1 MATKTEAIR
10 WLNEGYD
17 ITPIQVSYDDE
28 GHASKK
34 PILAYATDKL
44 DKLWV
49 LSNWKRHYAIAL
61 VMSGSDYVCFDFDDM
76 HEYTSFQVRFP
87 TIEDGVIEE
96 SVSGR
101 GVHVFFKNNHS
112 LTQVIGIEKGLD
124 IKASKNNY
132 AVVDSETDLSEC
144 VDLPDELLEFYHE
157 NKAKGQKITNSF
169 EGQSSLTIP
178 ELAMI
183 TEGFGAEGTRNRNMS
198 VLVWTLMT
206 MGFPKQAI
214 YSVIELANQH
224 SGLTQS
230 EIEKTIEGSWR
241 KWTNGN

>member
-17 ITPIQVSYDDE
+17 ITPIQVSYDE
-28 GHASKK
+28 AGHATKK

-87 TIEDGVIEE
+87 TIEDGVIEK

-101 GVHVFFKNNHS
+101 GVHVFFKNNHN

-132 AVVDSETDLSEC
+132 AVVDPETDLSEC
-144 VDLPDELLEFYHE
+144 VELPEELWAFYQE
-157 NKAKGQKITNSF
+157 NKANGKVVSPI
-169 EGQSSLTIP
+169 EGTDSSTIP
-178 ELAMI
+178 EFSMI

-206 MGFPKQAI
+206 LGFPKKSIYAI
-214 YSVIELANQH
+214 VELANQH